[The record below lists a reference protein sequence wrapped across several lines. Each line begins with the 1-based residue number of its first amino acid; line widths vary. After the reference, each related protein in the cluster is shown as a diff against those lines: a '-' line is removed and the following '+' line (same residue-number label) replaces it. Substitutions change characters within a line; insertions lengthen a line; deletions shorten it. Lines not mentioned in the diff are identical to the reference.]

1 MLCWRH
7 HCADH
12 NWPVRRTLGTH
23 QDEALGPG
31 QAGMGPK
38 RDFCLIIRDLSGVR
52 REAAM
57 GAGSL
62 ERQIL
67 EHTRNCAYL
76 LKGLGGQGGIT
87 GCTDFQAIWAPRA
100 QKQVLCI

>member
-1 MLCWRH
+1 
-7 HCADH
+7 
-12 NWPVRRTLGTH
+12 
-23 QDEALGPG
+23 
-31 QAGMGPK
+31 MGPK
-38 RDFCLIIRDLSGVR
+38 RGFCLIIRDLSGVR
-52 REAAM
+52 REAM

-67 EHTRNCAYL
+67 EHTGNCASL
-76 LKGLGGQGGIT
+76 LKGLGRQGGIT

>member
-1 MLCWRH
+1 
-7 HCADH
+7 
-12 NWPVRRTLGTH
+12 
-23 QDEALGPG
+23 
-31 QAGMGPK
+31 
-38 RDFCLIIRDLSGVR
+38 
-52 REAAM
+52 M

>member
-1 MLCWRH
+1 
-7 HCADH
+7 
-12 NWPVRRTLGTH
+12 
-23 QDEALGPG
+23 
-31 QAGMGPK
+31 
-38 RDFCLIIRDLSGVR
+38 
-52 REAAM
+52 M

-67 EHTRNCAYL
+67 EHTGNCASL
-76 LKGLGGQGGIT
+76 LKGLGRQGGIT

>member
-1 MLCWRH
+1 MLCCCH
-7 HCADH
+7 HRADH
-12 NWPVRRTLGTH
+12 KWPVRRTLGTR
-23 QDEALGPG
+23 QDTALGPG

-38 RDFCLIIRDLSGVR
+38 RGFCLIIRDLSGIR

-67 EHTRNCAYL
+67 EHTGNCASL
-76 LKGLGGQGGIT
+76 L
-87 GCTDFQAIWAPRA
+87 
-100 QKQVLCI
+100 

>member
-1 MLCWRH
+1 MRCWCH

-12 NWPVRRTLGTH
+12 HWPVRSTLGPH
-23 QDEALGPG
+23 QVRALGPG

-38 RDFCLIIRDLSGVR
+38 RGFYLIIRDLSGVR

-87 GCTDFQAIWAPRA
+87 GCTDFQAIWASRS
-100 QKQVLCI
+100 QKQALCI